1 MQYANIEQLKE
12 QLAGI
17 PNLEEMRLAVGVA
30 LFRDKVLSI
39 SAAANV
45 AGKPLGEMLTL
56 VSQLGILVV
65 DYSEEEAVAE
75 AAFAENWINERQA
88 QQATQAA

>member
-17 PNLEEMRLAVGVA
+17 PNLEGMRVAIGVA

-39 SAAANV
+39 SAAATV

-56 VSQLGILVV
+56 VSQAGIPAVE
-65 DYSEEEAVAE
+65 YSEAEAAAE
-75 AAFAENWINERQA
+75 AAFAENWISERQLRR
-88 QQATQAA
+88 